1 MYDRRRHGTLSHRYV
16 TDQGAAALSHLAAA
30 HAVAGDPAA
39 SLSAQCRA
47 LELAAMLRHAHT
59 SANVLGVLATASLH
73 RNDAGSAAAL
83 AHACHALCA
92 EHGYAYWQSRAVLVL
107 AWLTG
112 VQSPETGLPLI
123 EQAADR
129 YRRTGS
135 GRATSLVDCL
145 VGDIAIRARQPARA
159 LEALTRS
166 PSATSGRGERLFTP
180 EIMRLEAI
188 ARAALDPAAVA
199 TSLERLEAAETLAR
213 RQGSRTFA
221 DRAAASR
228 AEIGGIRRCPRDE
241 RRQAPAAE

>member
-1 MYDRRRHGTLSHRYV
+1 
-16 TDQGAAALSHLAAA
+16 
-30 HAVAGDPAA
+30 
-39 SLSAQCRA
+39 
-47 LELAAMLRHAHT
+47 
-59 SANVLGVLATASLH
+59 VLGVLATAALH

-83 AHACHALCA
+83 AHACHAVCA

-112 VQSPETGLPLI
+112 VQSPESGLPLI
-123 EQAADR
+123 EQAAER

-159 LEALTRS
+159 LEVLTRS
-166 PSATSGRGERLFTP
+166 PSASGARGERLYTP
-180 EIMRLEAI
+180 EIMRLEAL
-188 ARAALDPAAVA
+188 ARATLDPADVAV
-199 TSLERLEAAETLAR
+199 SLERLEAAEALAR

-228 AEIGGIRRCPRDE
+228 AEIGGVGRCSRDE
-241 RRQAPAAE
+241 RCKAPAAE